1 MIENA
6 EKDVAEI
13 GIRLLDDA
21 YLAWLSAESVCER
34 SLHAWFKATGGSRA
48 IAYCAY
54 RAALDLEDAAARD
67 LQRLWELA
75 QPCRTWLVEPEA
87 CANDH

>member
-6 EKDVAEI
+6 ERDVAEI

-21 YLAWLSAESVCER
+21 YLAWLTAESVCER
-34 SLHAWFKATGGSRA
+34 SLHAWFKATGASRA
-48 IAYCAY
+48 TAYCAY

-75 QPCRTWLVEPEA
+75 QPCRTWIVKPEA
-87 CANDH
+87 CTNDH

>member
-6 EKDVAEI
+6 ERDVAEI

-21 YLAWLSAESVCER
+21 YLAWLTAESVCER
-34 SLHAWFKATGGSRA
+34 SLHAWFKATGGNRTV
-48 IAYCAY
+48 AYSAY
-54 RAALDLEDAAARD
+54 RAALDLEAAAARD

-75 QPCRTWLVEPEA
+75 QPCRAWLVEPEV
-87 CANDH
+87 CANDR